1 MGLIKALAGSVGG
14 VLADQWKEFFY
25 CESLSTDVL
34 VAKGQKRTSKRS
46 SNTRGEENIITTGSV
61 ISVNDGQCVILVDQG
76 KVAEI
81 CAEPGDFTYDA
92 STEPSIFCGSLGQGI
107 KETFKKIGRRFTFG
121 GDTAHDQRV
130 YYVNTKEILGNKYG
144 TTNPVPFRV
153 VDRNI
158 NLDLDAGL
166 KCHGEYSFRII
177 DPILFYTNVCANV
190 SDEYRR
196 ESIDSQLKTELLTA
210 LQPALAKISAM
221 GIRYSE
227 VPAHTKELAQALD
240 EELTAEWKEHRGIE
254 IETFGVSS
262 VTLREEDEKIIKDA
276 QRNAINRDPQ
286 MAAATLVGSQA
297 QAMQDAAN
305 NENGAFM
312 GFAGMGMAQ
321 NVGGQQAT
329 NMFNMAGATGTG
341 QQTDIDATSA
351 QMQANQAAM
360 NANKPNQTPPPEG
373 APAGPDGQTPPP
385 QGGPEGQPQGG
396 GAAVP
401 PPVAPGAGVW
411 TCSCGAENSGNFCSN
426 CGQPKPAPTGVWT
439 CECGTENSG
448 NFCSN
453 CGKPRQ

>member
-46 SNTRGEENIITTGSV
+46 SNTKGDENIITTGSV

-81 CAEPGDFTYDA
+81 CAEPGEFTYDA

-166 KCHGEYSFRII
+166 KCHGEFSFRII

-221 GIRYSE
+221 GVRYSE

-240 EELTAEWKEHRGIE
+240 EELTAEWKDHRGIE

-305 NENGAFM
+305 NESGGGAFM
-312 GFAGMGMAQ
+312 GFAGMNMAQ
-321 NVGGQQAT
+321 NVGGQQAA
-329 NMFNMAGATGTG
+329 NMFNMAGATGSG
-341 QQTDIDATSA
+341 KQTDIDATSA

-360 NANKPNQTPPPEG
+360 NAGKPGNDGAVPPAG
-373 APAGPDGQTPPP
+373 GPDGQTPPA
-385 QGGPEGQPQGG
+385 GGAEGAPQGG
-396 GAAVP
+396 GQVP
-401 PPVAPGAGVW
+401 PPAAPGAGEW
-411 TCSCGAENSGNFCSN
+411 TCSCGTANSGNFCSN
-426 CGQPKPAPTGVWT
+426 CGSPKPAPTGVWT
-439 CECGTENSG
+439 CDCGTENNG

-453 CGKPRQ
+453 CGKPRK

>member
-25 CESLSTDVL
+25 CESLSTEVL
-34 VAKGQKRTSKRS
+34 VAKGEKRTSKRS

-92 STEPSIFCGSLGQGI
+92 STEPSIFCGSLGKGI
-107 KETFKKIGRRFTFG
+107 IETFKKIGRRFTFG

-130 YYVNTKEILGNKYG
+130 YYVNIKEIIGNKYG

-166 KCHGEYSFRII
+166 RCHGEYSFRII

-190 SDEYRR
+190 SDEYRT
-196 ESIDSQLKTELLTA
+196 ESIESQLKTELLTA

-227 VPAHTKELAQALD
+227 VPAHTKELSVALN
-240 EELTAEWKEHRGIE
+240 EELSAEWQGHRGIQV
-254 IETFGVSS
+254 ETFGISS

-305 NENGAFM
+305 NEGGGGAFM
-312 GFAGMGMAQ
+312 GFAGMNMAQ
-321 NVGGQQAT
+321 NVGGQQAA
-329 NMFNMAGATGTG
+329 NLFNMAGATGSG
-341 QQTDIDATSA
+341 KQTDIDATNA

-360 NANKPNQTPPPEG
+360 NANNNAAQTPPPEG
-373 APAGPDGQTPPP
+373 QVPPQGDGQTPPP
-385 QGGPEGQPQGG
+385 QGGGAAPQNQTPPG
-396 GAAVP
+396 GATA
-401 PPVAPGAGVW
+401 GAW
-411 TCSCGAENSGNFCSN
+411 TCECGASNTGNFCSN
-426 CGQPKPAPTGVWT
+426 CGKPKPQPTGVWT
-439 CECGTENSG
+439 CECGTQNEG

>member
-34 VAKGQKRTSKRS
+34 VAKGQKRTSRRS
-46 SNTRGEENIITTGSV
+46 SNTKGDENIITTGSV

-196 ESIDSQLKTELLTA
+196 ESIDSQLKSELLTA

-221 GIRYSE
+221 GVRYSE

-305 NENGAFM
+305 NESGGGAFM
-312 GFAGMGMAQ
+312 GFAGMNMAQ

-329 NMFNMAGATGTG
+329 NMFNMAGATGSG

-360 NANKPNQTPPPEG
+360 NAGKKPAADGHTPPQGGQAG
-373 APAGPDGQTPPP
+373 APAG
-385 QGGPEGQPQGG
+385 G
-396 GAAVP
+396 GAPVP
-401 PPVAPGAGVW
+401 PPVAPSGAAGVW
-411 TCSCGAENSGNFCSN
+411 TCSCGVENSGNFCSN
-426 CGQPKPAPTGVWT
+426 CGSPRPAPTGVWT

>member
-34 VAKGQKRTSKRS
+34 VAKGQKRTSRRS
-46 SNTRGEENIITTGSV
+46 SNTKGDENIITTGSV

-196 ESIDSQLKTELLTA
+196 ESIDSQLKSELLTA

-221 GIRYSE
+221 GVRYSE

-305 NENGAFM
+305 NESGGGAFM
-312 GFAGMGMAQ
+312 GFAGMNMAQ

-329 NMFNMAGATGTG
+329 NMFNMAGATGSG

-360 NANKPNQTPPPEG
+360 NAGKKPAADGHTPPQGGQAG
-373 APAGPDGQTPPP
+373 APAG
-385 QGGPEGQPQGG
+385 G
-396 GAAVP
+396 GAPVP
-401 PPVAPGAGVW
+401 PPVAPSGAAGVW

-426 CGQPKPAPTGVWT
+426 CGSPRPAPTGVWT

>member
-34 VAKGQKRTSKRS
+34 VAKGQKKSSKRS
-46 SNTRGEENIITTGSV
+46 SNTKGDENIITTGSV

-81 CAEPGDFTYDA
+81 CAEPGEFTYDA

-107 KETFKKIGRRFTFG
+107 KESFKKIGRRFTFG

-196 ESIDSQLKTELLTA
+196 ESIDSQLKSELLTA

-221 GIRYSE
+221 GVRYSE

-286 MAAATLVGSQA
+286 MAAATLVGAQA

-305 NENGAFM
+305 NESNGGAFM
-312 GFAGMGMAQ
+312 GFAGMNMAQ
-321 NVGGQQAT
+321 NAGGQQAA

-360 NANKPNQTPPPEG
+360 NAGQQNGGQTPPPANG
-373 APAGPDGQTPPP
+373 APTGPDGQTS
-385 QGGPEGQPQGG
+385 QPQGG

-401 PPVAPGAGVW
+401 PPVASGAGGW
-411 TCSCGAENSGNFCSN
+411 TCSCGAQNTGNFCSN
-426 CGQPKPAPTGVWT
+426 SGTAKPAPTGVWT
-439 CECGTENSG
+439 CECGTSNEG